1 MAAFK
6 DKKNGSWYVQF
17 RYTDWRGERQQKLKR
32 GFATKKEA
40 QAWEREFLMQKQADV
55 NMSFESFVALY
66 EKDVKPKLKL
76 NTWLS
81 KEHII
86 RTKILPYFKKRK
98 LSEITARDVIDWQN
112 EIRQH
117 TKSSGESYS
126 PDYLKNVHL
135 RKLLFAQG
143 YRYRIADKSVPGHPD
158 IFLRKYN
165 TAVFVNG
172 CFWHRH
178 PGCKYAYTPK
188 SRVEFWQ
195 KKFDDNVRRDSAVK
209 AELLE
214 HGIKCLIVWECT
226 IKRMVKSSDVEKRI
240 IQQCTGFLRAKEMLL
255 EL

>member
-1 MAAFK
+1 MDAFK
-6 DKKNGSWYVQF
+6 VRF
-17 RYTDWRGERQQKLKR
+17 LCARGRRTLMADIVSPEKLS
-32 GFATKKEA
+32 
-40 QAWEREFLMQKQADV
+40 Q
-55 NMSFESFVALY
+55 NMSAIRS
-66 EKDVKPKLKL
+66 KNTKP
-76 NTWLS
+76 
-81 KEHII
+81 EV
-86 RTKILPYFKKRK
+86 Y
-98 LSEITARDVIDWQN
+98 
-112 EIRQH
+112 
-117 TKSSGESYS
+117 
-126 PDYLKNVHL
+126 L

-165 TAVFVNG
+165 TAIFVNG

-226 IKRMVKSSDVEKRI
+226 IKRMVKSSDVEKQI
-240 IQQCTGFLRAKEMLL
+240 IQQCTSFLRTEAKRL